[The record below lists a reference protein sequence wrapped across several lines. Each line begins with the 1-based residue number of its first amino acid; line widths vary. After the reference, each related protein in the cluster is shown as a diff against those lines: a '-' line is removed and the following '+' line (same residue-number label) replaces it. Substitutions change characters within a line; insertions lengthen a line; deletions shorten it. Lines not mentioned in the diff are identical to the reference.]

1 MTDDAV
7 ATEKAAKPASPAS
20 TVLKGKRLAFV
31 YIAMLFC
38 ILLVALDQTILA
50 TALPRIA
57 SDFNSFKLQGWTAS
71 SFILAQSVFLL
82 FFGQSLRIFSA
93 KSVLLVTVFVFEIGS
108 TVCGAAQNMGTLIA
122 GRTISGLGSAGM
134 FVALL
139 LVTSQITRLE
149 DRPKYM
155 GMMGSAFGLAS
166 IIGPLIGGGLTDHA
180 TWRWCFFLNLPVGG
194 VAVVAVAFLLK
205 AVPPPGS
212 DPTSKRSR
220 KDLLIQVRGMD
231 WIGTV
236 LVAGAVTS
244 LVLGL
249 QWGGN
254 TKPWNDPAV
263 IVTLVLAGV
272 IAVMFVLWE
281 RWVGDRAMVPVKIF
295 KSRSIYAI
303 MIFRFFNRFFML
315 LFSFYIP
322 IFYQVARHHSAT
334 KSGIDLLPYLLAF
347 LLTTGITGFV
357 VSKTG
362 YYYPFL
368 VASPFFLATGSGL
381 MYSISPS
388 TSSEKLIGCQILAGI
403 GAGLG
408 MQNSLVAIQV
418 EFKDHPTLL
427 AQAQSVASFGQFL
440 GGMVGVSVGE
450 PVFASGLTKYLARY
464 APDAPAEI
472 IKNAP
477 TTIYSA
483 LPAELIPRVV
493 RAYVDSLR
501 VVFLVGVPA
510 AGFGL
515 IAMLF
520 IANIKI
526 EKTET
531 AVGDAEKGDHEV

>member
-1 MTDDAV
+1 
-7 ATEKAAKPASPAS
+7 
-20 TVLKGKRLAFV
+20 
-31 YIAMLFC
+31 MLFC
-38 ILLVALDQTILA
+38 VLLVALDQTILS

-57 SDFNSFKLQGWTAS
+57 SDFDSFKLQGWAAS
-71 SFILAQSVFLL
+71 SFVLAQSVFLP

-93 KSVLLVTVFVFEIGS
+93 KSVMLVGVAVFEIGS
-108 TVCGAAQNMGTLIA
+108 VVCGAAQNMGTLIA

-139 LVTSQITRLE
+139 LITSQITRIE

-155 GMMGSAFGLAS
+155 GTMGGAFGLSS
-166 IIGPLIGGGLTDHA
+166 IIGPLIGGGLTEHA

-194 VAVVAVAFLLK
+194 VAIVAVAFLLK
-205 AVPPPGS
+205 AAPPAGS
-212 DPTSKRSR
+212 DPTKRSH
-220 KDLLIQVRGMD
+220 KDLLSQVRGID

-244 LVLGL
+244 LVLAL

-254 TKPWNDPAV
+254 IKPWKDTAV

-272 IAVMFVLWE
+272 IAVIFVLWE
-281 RWVGDRAMVPVKIF
+281 RRVGDRAMVPVKIF

-303 MIFRFFNRFFML
+303 IMFSFFNRFCQL
-315 LFSFYIP
+315 LFSYYIP
-322 IFYQVARHHSAT
+322 IFYQVARHHSPT
-334 KSGIDLLPYLLAF
+334 NSGIDLLPFLLAF
-347 LLTTGITGFV
+347 LITAGIAGFG

-368 VASPFFLATGSGL
+368 VASPIVLAIGSGL
-381 MYSISPS
+381 MYSISTS
-388 TSSEKLIGCQILAGI
+388 TSNATLIGFQILVGM
-403 GAGLG
+403 GVGLG
-408 MQNSLVAIQV
+408 MQNALVAIQV

-427 AQAQSVASFGQFL
+427 AQAQSVTSFGQFL
-440 GGMVGVSVGE
+440 GGMVGVGVGE
-450 PVFASGLTKYLARY
+450 PVFAFGLTKYLARY

-477 TTIYSA
+477 TAIYSE
-483 LPAELIPRVV
+483 LPAQLVPHVV

-515 IAMLF
+515 LAVLF
-520 IANIKI
+520 ISNIKI
-526 EKTET
+526 EKTVT
-531 AVGDAEKGDHEV
+531 AVGDAEKGGGDHEL